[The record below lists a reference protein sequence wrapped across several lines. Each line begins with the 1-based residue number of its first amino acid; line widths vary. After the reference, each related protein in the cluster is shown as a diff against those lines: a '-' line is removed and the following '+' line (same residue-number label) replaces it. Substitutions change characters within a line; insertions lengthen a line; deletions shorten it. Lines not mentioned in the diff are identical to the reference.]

1 MASHILTVD
10 FETYYDR
17 DLGFAKQTT
26 EEYVRD
32 PRFEIIG
39 VAVQVDDGEPE
50 WFSGSKAEIG
60 EFLLRYNW
68 VDCYALAH
76 NAIFDGS
83 ILSWHFDIKP
93 KAWLDT
99 LSMARPIHGVDAGG
113 SLKALTERYGLGEKG
128 TEVGNALGKRRAV
141 FSKADLAAYG
151 EYCKN
156 DVALTYKL
164 FNILKQGIS
173 VKELKIIDLTVKM
186 FTEPVLM
193 LDVPLLEQHLQE
205 VKTKKE
211 ALLAEAE
218 ANKEIIMSNDK
229 FAAALT
235 ALGVDPPTKISL
247 RTGKKAWAF
256 SKTDTAFKALLE
268 HDNDAVQNLVAA
280 RLGVKTTIE
289 ETRTERFINIGKRGT
304 LPVPLKY
311 YAAHTGRWGGSDKV
325 NLQNLP
331 ARDGKSLIKKAITA
345 PPGYTLIDSDSS
357 QIEARTLAWLAGEN
371 LIVDAFS
378 RGEDVYKIM
387 AGKIYSKPP
396 EEVTKEERFFGK
408 TVILGCG
415 YGMGHLKFQMML
427 KLQGVEIDENEA
439 QRIITV
445 YRASNPRIKDLWQK
459 GNDALAAMLSGAHC
473 SFGRQGVVEVSK
485 KGFLLPSNLYLSYNN
500 LSVRQEVQPNGSERK
515 IYTYDS
521 RREKGI
527 YIYGG
532 KVVENVV
539 QALARCII
547 AEQMLKIA
555 KQYRV
560 VLTVHDAIMCIVK
573 DEEVEQ
579 AKEYVRECMTWTPD
593 WAKGLPVNC
602 EVGSGKN
609 YGEC

>member
-1 MASHILTVD
+1 MHILTVD

-26 EEYVRD
+26 EEYIRD
-32 PRFEIIG
+32 PRFEVVG
-39 VAVQVDDGEPE
+39 VAVRVDDGEPE
-50 WFSGSKAEIG
+50 WFSGTKTETA
-60 EFLLRYNW
+60 EFLNRYNW
-68 VDCYALAH
+68 AECYALAH
-76 NAIFDGS
+76 NAIFDGA
-83 ILSWHFDIKP
+83 ILNWHFGLRP

-113 SLKALTERYGLGEKG
+113 SLKVLAERYGLGEKG
-128 TEVGNALGKRRAV
+128 TEVLNAMGKRRGI
-141 FSKADLAAYG
+141 FTKEEMAAYG

-156 DVALTYKL
+156 DVKLTYAL
-164 FNILKQGIS
+164 FNILKQGIG
-173 VKELKIIDLTVKM
+173 VKELKIIDLTIKM
-186 FTEPVLM
+186 FTEPVLQ
-193 LDVPLLEQHLQE
+193 LDVPLLEKHLEE
-205 VKTKKE
+205 VKSRKQGLLEDAQADKE
-211 ALLAEAE
+211 L
-218 ANKEIIMSNDK
+218 IMSNEK
-229 FAAALT
+229 FAQALMG
-235 ALGVDPPTKISL
+235 LGVDPPTKISP

-268 HDNDAVQNLVAA
+268 HEEEKVRDLVAA
-280 RLGVKTTIE
+280 CLGVKTTIE
-289 ETRTERFINIGKRGT
+289 ETRTERFIAIGKRGA

-311 YAAHTGRWGGSDKV
+311 YAAHTGRWGGADKV

-331 ARDGKSLIKKAITA
+331 ARDGKSLIKKAIIA

-357 QIEARTLAWLAGEN
+357 QIEARTLAWLAGEDS
-371 LIVDAFS
+371 IVAAFAN
-378 RGEDVYKIM
+378 GQDVYKIM

-427 KLQGVEIDENEA
+427 KLQGVEIDEQEA

-445 YRASNPRIKDLWQK
+445 YRASNPRIKDLWSK
-459 GNDALAAMLSGAHC
+459 GNSALSAMLSGGAC
-473 SFGRQGVVEVSK
+473 QFGRKGVVEVSK
-485 KGFLLPSNLYLSYNN
+485 KGFLLPSGLRLFYNN
-500 LSVRQEVQPNGSERK
+500 LSLRMEVAPDGHQK
-515 IYTYDS
+515 AIYTYDS
-521 RREKGI
+521 RNEKGI

-555 KQYRV
+555 KKYRV
-560 VLTVHDAIMCIVK
+560 VLTVHDAIMCVVK
-573 DEEVEQ
+573 DEEVEE
-579 AKEYVRECMTWTPD
+579 AKEYVRQCMTWTPE
-593 WAKGLPVNC
+593 WAQGLPVNC

>member
-1 MASHILTVD
+1 MHILTVD

-17 DLGFAKQTT
+17 ELGFSKQTT

-50 WFSGSKAEIG
+50 WVSGTKTEIA
-60 EFLLRYNW
+60 EFLARFNW
-68 VDCYALAH
+68 AECYALAH

-83 ILSWHFDIKP
+83 ILNWHFDIRP

-113 SLKALTERYGLGEKG
+113 SLKVLVERYGLGVKG
-128 TEVGNALGKRRAV
+128 TEVIDAMGKRRGI
-141 FSKADLAAYG
+141 FSKEEMQAYG

-156 DVALTYKL
+156 DVRLTYEL
-164 FNILKQGIS
+164 FKILKQGIG
-173 VKELKIIDLTVKM
+173 VKELKIIDLTIKM
-186 FTEPVLM
+186 FTEPALM
-193 LDVPLLEQHLQE
+193 LDVPLLEKHLEE
-205 VKTKKE
+205 VKTKKDD
-211 ALLAEAE
+211 LLTSAESD
-218 ANKEIIMSNDK
+218 KEIIMSNEK
-229 FAAALT
+229 FAAALMG
-235 ALGVDPPTKISL
+235 LGVDPPTKISP

-256 SKTDTAFKALLE
+256 SKTDTAFKTLLDHE
-268 HDNDAVQNLVAA
+268 DERVRDLVAA

-289 ETRTERFINIGKRGT
+289 ETRTERFINIGKRGS

-311 YAAHTGRWGGSDKV
+311 YAAHTGRWGGADKV

-331 ARDGKSLIKKAITA
+331 ARDGKSLIKKSIVA

-357 QIEARTLAWLAGEN
+357 QIEARTLAWLAGEDS
-371 LIVDAFS
+371 IVQAFAN
-378 RGEDVYKIM
+378 GQDVYRIM
-387 AGKIYSKPP
+387 AGKIYSKPAD
-396 EEVTKEERFFGK
+396 EVTKEERFFGK

-427 KLQGVEIDENEA
+427 KLQGVEIDEQEA

-445 YRASNPRIKDLWQK
+445 YRASNPRIKTLW
-459 GNDALAAMLSGAHC
+459 GAGGDALAAMLSGGYC
-473 SFGRQGVVEVSK
+473 RFGKEGVVEVSK
-485 KGFLLPSNLYLSYNN
+485 KGFLLPSGLHLMYNN
-500 LSVRQEVQPNGSERK
+500 LSVRQEVSPNGMQKK

-555 KQYRV
+555 KRYRV
-560 VLTVHDAIMCIVK
+560 VLTVHDAIMCLAK
-573 DEEVEQ
+573 DEEVAE
-579 AKEYVRECMTWTPD
+579 AKEYVRQCMTWTPE
-593 WAKGLPVNC
+593 WATGLPVNC
-602 EVGSGKN
+602 EVGTGKN

>member
-1 MASHILTVD
+1 MAAHILTID
-10 FETYYDR
+10 FESFYDR
-17 DLGFAKQTT
+17 EVGFSKQTT

-32 PRFEIIG
+32 PRFEVIG

-50 WFSGSKAEIG
+50 WFSGSKDEIG

-68 VDCYALAH
+68 ADCYALAH
-76 NAIFDGS
+76 NAIFDGA
-83 ILSWHFDIKP
+83 ILNWHFDIRP

-113 SLKALTERYGLGEKG
+113 SLKVLAERYGLGEKG
-128 TEVGNALGKRRAV
+128 TEVVNALGKRRA
-141 FSKADLAAYG
+141 FFNKAELAAYG
-151 EYCKN
+151 EYCRN

-164 FNILKQGIS
+164 FNILKHGIS
-173 VKELKIIDLTVKM
+173 VKELKIIDLTIKM

-193 LDVPLLEQHLQE
+193 LDVPLLEQHLEE
-205 VKTKKE
+205 VKNKKE
-211 ALLAEAE
+211 DLLAIAE
-218 ANKEIIMSNDK
+218 TQKEIIMSNEK
-229 FAAALT
+229 FAAALMG
-235 ALGVDPPTKISL
+235 LGVDPPTKISP

-256 SKTDTAFKALLE
+256 SKTDTAFKALLDHE
-268 HDNDAVQNLVAA
+268 YEMVRDLVAA

-289 ETRTERFINIGKRGT
+289 ETRTERFIAIGKRGP

-331 ARDGKSLIKKAITA
+331 ARDGKSLIKKAIIA

-378 RGEDVYKIM
+378 RGEDVYKIT

-396 EEVTKEERFFGK
+396 EEITKEERFFGK
-408 TVILGCG
+408 TVVLACG

-473 SFGRQGVVEVSK
+473 SFGKQGVVEVSR
-485 KGFLLPSNLYLSYNN
+485 KGFLLPSDLYLSYNN
-500 LSVRQEVQPNGSERK
+500 LTVRQEVQPNGSERK
-515 IYTYDS
+515 VYTYDS

-555 KQYRV
+555 KRYRV
-560 VLTVHDAIMCIVK
+560 VLTVHDAIMCLAK
-573 DEEVEQ
+573 DEEVEE
-579 AKEYVRECMTWTPD
+579 AKEYVRQCMTWTPD